1 VTDTPRPL
9 PGNGLLDCAN
19 RDASGAVGQ
28 ARASAL
34 RAGIGLRAIHH
45 KEVIARGPAVG
56 WFEAHSENY
65 FARGG
70 AAREVIEAVRRNYP
84 LSLHGVGL
92 SMGSTDPLDAA
103 HLGEIVRLARELD
116 PVFVSEHLSW
126 GSAGGRF
133 TNDLLPL
140 PYTEEA
146 LRHMIS
152 RVAQVQEALGRQML
166 IENISSYLQF
176 AHSPID
182 EWDFLAEL
190 ARQSGC
196 GLLLDVNN
204 VYVNAM
210 NHGFDALRFLDC
222 IPRGVVQEIH
232 LAGHSLC
239 TVGGREIRID
249 THSTPVCDAVWSL
262 YSAALERFGPVPTL
276 IEWDSDI
283 PMLDVLVAEARK
295 ADRALEAHHARAA

>member
-1 VTDTPRPL
+1 VT
-9 PGNGLLDCAN
+9 AE
-19 RDASGAVGQ
+19 
-28 ARASAL
+28 AL

-45 KEVIARGPAVG
+45 GEVLAHGPAVG

-70 AAREVIEAVRRNYP
+70 APRRVIEAVRRSYP

-92 SMGSTDPLDAA
+92 SIGSTDPLDPT
-103 HLGEIVRLARELD
+103 HLGEIVRLTRELE
-116 PVFVSEHLSW
+116 PMFVSEHLSW
-126 GSAGGRF
+126 GSVGGRF

-146 LRHMIS
+146 LEHMVS

-166 IENISSYLQF
+166 IENVSSYLQF
-176 AHSPID
+176 THSQID

-190 ARQSGC
+190 ARRAGC

-204 VYVNAM
+204 VHVSAM
-210 NHGFDALRFLDC
+210 NHGFDAHRFLNG
-222 IPRGVVQEIH
+222 IPRGLVQEIH
-232 LAGHSLC
+232 LAGHSVHI
-239 TVGGREIRID
+239 VGGREIRID
-249 THSTPVCDAVWSL
+249 THSAPVCDEVWSL
-262 YSAALERFGPVPTL
+262 YSAALDRFGAIPTL

-283 PMLDVLVAEARK
+283 PALDVLVAEAHK
-295 ADRALEAHHARAA
+295 ADRMLETHHACAA